1 MYHKNNADI
10 QIGIINTN
18 KSNMLCALLPHTL
31 SLSLNSNIMVTHYVN
46 MITNHSFH
54 SGSKEP
60 LLLLLLHNLTYL
72 TGTHGEV
79 FETAHAVEMLSPEK

>member
-1 MYHKNNADI
+1 
-10 QIGIINTN
+10 
-18 KSNMLCALLPHTL
+18 MLCALLPHTL
-31 SLSLNSNIMVTHYVN
+31 SLSLSSKITVTHYVN
-46 MITNHSFH
+46 MITNHSFL

-72 TGTHGEV
+72 TGEV